1 MKNFIIRTL
10 TGIAIVAV
18 QVLCTYL
25 SPLSLAGLFLL
36 LTALTVNEFLGIL
49 AQKGEVKVNR
59 PIVIMGSCYLFFA
72 FWLNCLTDGESLIVF
87 APYLIFLLYS
97 YIKELYASHPSPI
110 VNLGAIMLSQMY
122 IVLPLSLINVLAFK
136 TKSFTCFSD
145 EVPFYVIPLA
155 IYIFIWAND
164 TGAYLSGSLLGK
176 HKLFPRI
183 SPKKSW
189 EGFAGGIVGAL
200 AMGAIGSYVVG
211 GGLGMWLGLA
221 LVVAITSVFGDLVE
235 SMFKREAGIK
245 DSGRIMP
252 GHGGILDRFDALL
265 ISSPFAFVYLIGA
278 SFVIENYVY

>member
-97 YIKELYASHPSPI
+97 YIKELYVRHPSPI

-189 EGFAGGIVGAL
+189 EGSIGGAL
-200 AMGAIGSYVVG
+200 LTVAGAVVISLFYG
-211 GGLGMWLGLA
+211 FMNVWQWVGMA
-221 LVVAITSVFGDLVE
+221 LVVVVFGTFGDLTE
-235 SMFKREAGIK
+235 SMVKRHLGIK
-245 DSGRIMP
+245 DSGKMLP
-252 GHGGILDRFDALL
+252 GHGGILDRLDSMLFAIPAVVMYLVV
-265 ISSPFAFVYLIGA
+265 ISLV
-278 SFVIENYVY
+278 

>member
-189 EGFAGGIVGAL
+189 EGSIGGAL
-200 AMGAIGSYVVG
+200 LTVAGAVVISLFYG
-211 GGLGMWLGLA
+211 FMNVWQWVGMA
-221 LVVAITSVFGDLVE
+221 LVVVVFGTFGDLTE
-235 SMFKREAGIK
+235 SMVKRHLDIK
-245 DSGRIMP
+245 DSGKMLP
-252 GHGGILDRFDALL
+252 GHGGILDRLDSMLFAIPAVVMYLVV
-265 ISSPFAFVYLIGA
+265 ISLV
-278 SFVIENYVY
+278 